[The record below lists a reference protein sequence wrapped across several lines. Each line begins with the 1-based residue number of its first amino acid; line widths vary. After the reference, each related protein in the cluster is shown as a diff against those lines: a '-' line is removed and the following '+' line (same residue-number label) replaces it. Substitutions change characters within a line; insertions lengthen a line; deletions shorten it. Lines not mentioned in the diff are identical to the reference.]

1 MVLNTVI
8 FQVFVANP
16 FHGFSQV
23 SDRVEVKFTRN
34 LRQAFAFKS
43 CF

>member
-8 FQVFVANP
+8 FQVFIANP

-23 SDRVEVKFTRN
+23 SDRGE
-34 LRQAFAFKS
+34 FKVD
-43 CF
+43 F